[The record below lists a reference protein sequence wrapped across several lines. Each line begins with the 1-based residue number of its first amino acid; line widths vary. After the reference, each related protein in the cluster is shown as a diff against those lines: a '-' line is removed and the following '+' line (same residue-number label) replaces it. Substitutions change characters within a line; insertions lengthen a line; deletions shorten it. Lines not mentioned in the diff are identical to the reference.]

1 MQGLIVNATSRLE
14 EIVRDLVQ
22 QAQGS
27 FQAGGAQRFGIGS
40 GDEKKFEKSILDYRD
55 YKIPDL
61 PDGKVDVDVFRKWRK
76 DSESYLES
84 FKEWKGAAK
93 ILHAVRQSDAPVV
106 DTVSFN
112 KAIIVENEKLL
123 DNGKKQIDAT
133 NFEFD
138 FKNDTLYWFLPRK
151 LNIELS

>member
-1 MQGLIVNATSRLE
+1 MFS
-14 EIVRDLVQ
+14 
-22 QAQGS
+22 
-27 FQAGGAQRFGIGS
+27 IGS
-40 GDEKKFEKSILDYRD
+40 GDEEKFEKSILDSRD
-55 YKIPDL
+55 YKMPDL

-76 DSESYLES
+76 ESESYLES

-106 DTVSFN
+106 DTSSFN

-123 DNGKKQIDAT
+123 DNGKKQIDTT

-138 FKNDTLYWFLPRK
+138 LKNDTLYRLIERQS
-151 LNIELS
+151 NI